1 MQKQEAENFQE
12 YYEKNRDLRR
22 NERDRVVKERQFA
35 QLMREG
41 RVSVV
46 LDWKKVL
53 YGSFGLAFLAK
64 GIMILLR

>member
-53 YGSFGLAFLAK
+53 YGSFGLAFLVK